1 MPARKRTAR
10 SPQPNNSESYR
21 LPHPQCSHQ
30 VADFSEEVIIPTI
43 IPSNSAP
50 ISVSPAVFRSR
61 PVLPP
66 VYNGSS
72 TALDIDDDK
81 TERLPTFS
89 CSRLNS
95 QFESGMIRLSNCCAA
110 TCNRICCRLPCV
122 YSTHANSPNDSCSPL
137 LSVPP
142 AYRGSS
148 VDVCG
153 GNDTLETTVE
163 QSELDRLNT
172 EVVEWVRRRLIY
184 FFMSPIEK
192 FHAKRRIPY
201 KLVVQFLKVFFIT
214 LQLIVFG
221 MERSAHVSFG
231 EDSRLTF
238 SHLYLRD
245 WDPQYE
251 TLDYPPA
258 AGPYAVYE
266 ISDFYQNVG
275 YVITQFNNTREIA
288 IGAYTFNSRRPH
300 MTLCQTD
307 VDNAVSG
314 LGSTEPQTKI
324 QHCTKVYPMEIP
336 AEWLSDPEGVERF
349 LVSLN
354 FTIDFSRLLA
364 FNIWFRLLTPMLTE
378 LGWTHDPE
386 CFQFR
391 VKISMEKLK
400 QSGMLRINLDAPY
413 TSTFCGEV
421 EDKPIS
427 GVDQFVSENRSTWSP
442 FERIQRFWLARENSV
457 NDISVTPYNFA
468 VRHILLIFLHST
480 TLFLGLTSLILC
492 VRSVVKNFLMWQQTV
507 LFFRHWFSINLYGH
521 FWDFVHPWFLVIIV
535 NDLMIISGSVYD
547 LCTFDRLH
555 HKPEPLSYVFG
566 ISALLVWSG
575 ILRYVGF
582 SYTNSILM
590 HTIVNSIPS
599 LLRFGV
605 CSLILFFAFS
615 LCGWVVLGPY
625 NLKFRTFVSTLECLF
640 SLINGDD
647 MFVTFSVI
655 GERSAWGIFLFS
667 RLFLYVF
674 ITLFIYV
681 VLNLF
686 ITIIFEA
693 YEEVKERRD
702 TGGRSNHSVLFRFIA
717 NHSYSCRSPLF
728 RQDDRRPDR
737 HRLLQYALG
746 RWTPTV
752 TSNTSVD
759 RSQFP
764 ASAGDDFDVT
774 GSTLYRRCD
783 LMQPEYQSSHSVRDS
798 VPANPPVC
806 NTTIAP
812 TGSSSV
818 SFISQTSGSGSSPNH
833 VEHRPLSYAEEVE
846 ESRTLICSPTTSH
859 DPNEVRAFQNDVAR
873 DSTEVHQF

>member
-10 SPQPNNSESYR
+10 SPHPNSSESYH

-30 VADFSEEVIIPTI
+30 VTDFSEEVIIPTI

-66 VYNGSS
+66 VYNDSS
-72 TALDIDDDK
+72 TALDIDDNK

-110 TCNRICCRLPCV
+110 TCNRVCCRLPCV

-142 AYRGSS
+142 ADRGSS

-172 EVVEWVRRRLIY
+172 EVVEWVRRRLVY

-266 ISDFYQNVG
+266 KSDFYQNVG

-288 IGAYTFNSRRPH
+288 IGAYAFNSRRPH

-307 VDNAVSG
+307 VDNAVNG

-324 QHCTKVYPMEIP
+324 RHCTKVYPMEIP
-336 AEWLSDPEGVERF
+336 AELLSDPEGVERF

-354 FTIDFSRLLA
+354 FTIDFSR
-364 FNIWFRLLTPMLTE
+364 
-378 LGWTHDPE
+378 
-386 CFQFR
+386 
-391 VKISMEKLK
+391 
-400 QSGMLRINLDAPY
+400 
-413 TSTFCGEV
+413 
-421 EDKPIS
+421 
-427 GVDQFVSENRSTWSP
+427 
-442 FERIQRFWLARENSV
+442 
-457 NDISVTPYNFA
+457 
-468 VRHILLIFLHST
+468 
-480 TLFLGLTSLILC
+480 
-492 VRSVVKNFLMWQQTV
+492 
-507 LFFRHWFSINLYGH
+507 
-521 FWDFVHPWFLVIIV
+521 
-535 NDLMIISGSVYD
+535 
-547 LCTFDRLH
+547 
-555 HKPEPLSYVFG
+555 
-566 ISALLVWSG
+566 
-575 ILRYVGF
+575 
-582 SYTNSILM
+582 
-590 HTIVNSIPS
+590 
-599 LLRFGV
+599 
-605 CSLILFFAFS
+605 

-702 TGGRSNHSVLFRFIA
+702 TGGRSNHSLLFRFIA
-717 NHSYSCRSPLF
+717 NHPYSCRSPLF

-764 ASAGDDFDVT
+764 ASAGDDFEVT

-783 LMQPEYQSSHSVRDS
+783 LMRPEYHSSQTLRDS

-806 NTTIAP
+806 NTPIAP

-833 VEHRPLSYAEEVE
+833 VEHRPLPYAEEVE
-846 ESRTLICSPTTSH
+846 ESGTLICSP
-859 DPNEVRAFQNDVAR
+859 VR
-873 DSTEVHQF
+873 